1 MKYNCKIIQLT
12 KKLNELE
19 NILSGLLIVQIRN
32 ELNVKIFR

>member
-1 MKYNCKIIQLT
+1 MKYSCKIIQLT